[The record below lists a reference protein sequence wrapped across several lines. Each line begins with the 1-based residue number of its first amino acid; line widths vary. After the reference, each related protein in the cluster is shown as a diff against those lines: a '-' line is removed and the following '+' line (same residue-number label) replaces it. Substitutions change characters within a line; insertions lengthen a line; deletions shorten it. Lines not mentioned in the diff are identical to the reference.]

1 MKPNLYRSTNMKVL
15 LAMMSHETNTFS
27 PVPTDITRF
36 GGGSQPLQGDAAL
49 NMIRGTGT
57 TMAGLLDAAEQA
69 GASVKTSIAASA
81 PPSGPVLE
89 DAYRYIT
96 DTICAD
102 AKGCDA
108 ILLELHGAMVTQS
121 IEDGEGALLKRLRD
135 ENPNI
140 PIAVGLDMHTNL
152 YPAMVD
158 NATVIAGFHTYPHV
172 DMYETGLR
180 VGKVLFQSLA
190 GGVTPVMASGN
201 ARMLPHVMRQGTDDF
216 PNKELQARC
225 VELEQDGALLVSL
238 FTGFP
243 HADIYNAGLSVV
255 VVTDNDKIKA
265 KEIVDELLEMA
276 WAERKKF
283 VYEPVPLQDSVAA
296 GQAAT
301 EKSGDGPVILLD
313 HYDNTASG
321 GTMDTTEVLREILNQ
336 GLQDVAAFGIYDPQ
350 AVDLMAAAGVGNT
363 VTVTLGAKFQMDAL
377 DVQSEPLQV
386 TGNVKTISDGR
397 FTIKGPMSTG
407 STMNMGTTV
416 VLDTGKVQII
426 VISRHVEPYDL
437 GCFSSLGIDPLH
449 KTYLMLKS
457 RIHYR
462 ATYRSI
468 AKEIVE
474 CAGVGVCTSDYSQL
488 DFKNVRR
495 PIFPLDE
502 LESNSYKEVVED

>member
-1 MKPNLYRSTNMKVL
+1 
-15 LAMMSHETNTFS
+15 
-27 PVPTDITRF
+27 
-36 GGGSQPLQGDAAL
+36 
-49 NMIRGTGT
+49 MIRGTGT

-69 GASVKTSIAASA
+69 GASVKTSIAAGA
-81 PPSGPVLE
+81 PPSGPVMA
-89 DAYRYIT
+89 DAYCYMT

-108 ILLELHGAMVTQS
+108 ILLELHGAMVTES

-135 ENPNI
+135 ENPGI

-152 YPAMVD
+152 YPAMVE

-180 VGKVLFQSLA
+180 AGKVLFDSLA
-190 GGVTPVMASGN
+190 GKVKPVMVSGN

-216 PNKELQARC
+216 PNKQLQARC
-225 VELEQDGALLVSL
+225 LEFEKELEQEGALLVSL

-255 VVTDNDKIKA
+255 VVTDNDKARGQK
-265 KEIVDELLEMA
+265 IVDELLEMA

-283 VYEPVPLQDSVAA
+283 VYEPVSLIDSIKA
-296 GQAAT
+296 GQTAA
-301 EKSGDGPVILLD
+301 KKPGDGPVILLD

-321 GTMDTTEVLREILNQ
+321 GTMDTTEVLRAILDQ
-336 GLQDVAAFGIYDPQ
+336 GLEDVAAFGIYDPE
-350 AVDLMAAAGVGNT
+350 AVELVVAAGVGNT
-363 VTVTLGAKFQMDAL
+363 ITVTLGAKFYMDAL
-377 DVQSEPLQV
+377 EGQSQPLTV
-386 TGNVKTISDGR
+386 TGKVKTISDGR
-397 FTIKGPMSTG
+397 FTVKGPMSTG
-407 STMNMGTTV
+407 STMNMGTSV

-437 GCFSSLGIDPLH
+437 GCFSSLGIDPLD

-488 DFKNVRR
+488 KFKNVRR
-495 PIFPLDE
+495 PIFPLDD
-502 LESNSYKEVVED
+502 LESNSYKEVVEDSSPVEDS

>member
-1 MKPNLYRSTNMKVL
+1 MEESPNMKVL

-36 GGGSQPLQGDAAL
+36 GGGRQPLEGEAAL

-57 TMAGLLDAAEQA
+57 TMAGLLDSAEQA
-69 GASVKTSIAASA
+69 GASVKTSIAAGA

-89 DAYRYIT
+89 EAYRYMT

-121 IEDGEGALLKRLRD
+121 LEDGEGALLKRLRD
-135 ENPNI
+135 ENPGI

-152 YPAMVD
+152 YPAMVE
-158 NATVIAGFHTYPHV
+158 NATVIAGFHTYPHI

-180 VGKVLFQSLA
+180 AGKVLFEFLA
-190 GGVTPVMASGN
+190 GNVAPVMVSGN

-216 PNKELQARC
+216 PNKQLQARC
-225 VELEQDGALLVSL
+225 LELEQAQGKEGALLVSL

-255 VVTDNDKIKA
+255 VVTDNDKVRA
-265 KEIVDELLEMA
+265 QEIVDELLEMA
-276 WAERKKF
+276 WTDRKKF
-283 VYEPVPLQDSVAA
+283 VYEPVSLEESIKA
-296 GQAAT
+296 GQAAAA
-301 EKSGDGPVILLD
+301 KPGVGPVILLD

-321 GTMDTTEVLREILNQ
+321 GTMDTTEVLREILDQ
-336 GLQDVAAFGIYDPQ
+336 DLEDVAAFGIYDPE
-350 AVDLMAAAGVGNT
+350 AVETMVAAGVGNKI
-363 VTVTLGAKFQMDAL
+363 TVTLGAKFHMDAL
-377 DVQSEPLQV
+377 EVQSKPLTV
-386 TGNVKTISDGR
+386 TGNIKTISDGR
-397 FTIKGPMSTG
+397 FTVKGPMSTG

-426 VISRHVEPYDL
+426 VISQHVEPYDL
-437 GCFSSLGIDPLH
+437 GCFSSLGIDPLD

-462 ATYRSI
+462 ATYRAI

-474 CAGVGVCTSDYSQL
+474 CAGVGVCTSDYDQL
-488 DFKNVRR
+488 KFKNVRR
-495 PIFPLDE
+495 PIFPLDD
-502 LESNSYKEVVED
+502 LESNSYKEVIE

>member
-1 MKPNLYRSTNMKVL
+1 MKVL

-36 GGGSQPLQGDAAL
+36 GGGRQPLEGDAAL

-102 AKGCDA
+102 AQGCDA

-121 IEDGEGALLKRLRD
+121 IEDGEGALLKRLRT
-135 ENPNI
+135 ENPGI
-140 PIAVGLDMHTNL
+140 PIAIGLDMHTNL
-152 YPAMVD
+152 YPAMVE
-158 NATVIAGFHTYPHV
+158 NATVIAGFHTYPHI

-180 VGKVLFQSLA
+180 AGKVLFESLA
-190 GGVTPVMASGN
+190 RKVVPVMVSGN

-216 PNKELQARC
+216 PNKQLQARC
-225 VELEQDGALLVSL
+225 LELEQDDALLVSL

-255 VVTDNDKIKA
+255 VVTDNDKIRA
-265 KEIVDELLEMA
+265 QEIVDELLEMA

-283 VYEPVPLQDSVAA
+283 VYEPVPLEESINA
-296 GQAAT
+296 GQAAA
-301 EKSGDGPVILLD
+301 ERSGDGPVILLD

-321 GTMDTTEVLREILNQ
+321 GTMDTTEVLREILEQ
-336 GLQDVAAFGIYDPQ
+336 GLQDVAAFGIYDPD
-350 AVDLMAAAGVGNT
+350 AVDVMVAAGVGSR
-363 VTVTLGAKFQMDAL
+363 VTITLGAKFYMDAL
-377 DVQSEPLQV
+377 ETQSRPLEV
-386 TGNVKTISDGR
+386 TGSVKTISDGC
-397 FTIKGPMSTG
+397 FTVKGPMSTG

-416 VLDTGKVQII
+416 VLDTGNVQII

-437 GCFSSLGIDPLH
+437 GCFSSLGIDPLQ

-488 DFKNVRR
+488 NFNNVRR
-495 PIFPLDE
+495 PIFPLDD
-502 LESNSYKEVVED
+502 LESNSYKEVVEDV

>member
-1 MKPNLYRSTNMKVL
+1 MKVL
-15 LAMMSHETNTFS
+15 LAAMSHETNTFS
-27 PVPTDITRF
+27 PVPTGITRF
-36 GGGSQPLQGDAAL
+36 GGGRQPLEGEAAL

-69 GASVKTSIAASA
+69 GATVKTSIAASA
-81 PPSGPVLE
+81 PPSGPVSDE
-89 DAYRYIT
+89 AYQYMT

-102 AKGCDA
+102 ASGCDA
-108 ILLELHGAMVTQS
+108 ILLELHGAMVTES
-121 IEDGEGALLKRLRD
+121 LEDGEGALLKRLRD
-135 ENPNI
+135 EYPDI

-152 YPAMVD
+152 YPAMVE
-158 NATVIAGFHTYPHV
+158 NATVIAGFHTYPHI

-180 VGKVLFQSLA
+180 AGNVLFESLA
-190 GGVTPVMASGN
+190 GKVAPRMVSGS

-216 PNKELQARC
+216 PNSQLQARC
-225 VELEQDGALLVSL
+225 QELEADGALLVSL

-243 HADIYNAGLSVV
+243 HADIYHAGLSVV
-255 VVTDNDKIKA
+255 VVTDNDEAKA
-265 KEIVDELLEMA
+265 QAIVDELLEMA

-283 VYEPVPLQDSVAA
+283 VYEPVSLAESIQA
-296 GQAAT
+296 GQAAAKQPGT
-301 EKSGDGPVILLD
+301 GPVILLD

-321 GTMDTTEVLREILNQ
+321 GTMDTTEVLSEILAQ
-336 GLQDVAAFGIYDPQ
+336 GIEDVAAFGIYDPE
-350 AVDLMAAAGVGNT
+350 AVATMVAAGVGNEI
-363 VTVTLGAKFQMDAL
+363 TVTLGAKFHMNAL
-377 DVQSEPLQV
+377 AVQSKPLSV
-386 TGNVKTISDGR
+386 TGNIKTISDGR
-397 FTIKGPMSTG
+397 FTVKGPMSTG

-426 VISRHVEPYDL
+426 VISQHIEPFDL
-437 GCFSSLGIDPLH
+437 GCFSSLGIDPLS

-474 CAGVGVCTSDYSQL
+474 CAGVGVCTSDYDQL
-488 DFKNVRR
+488 SFKNVRR

-502 LESNSYKEVVED
+502 VESNSYRGVG